1 MATNYPSSKQ
11 TFTDPSGTSL
21 LTSPDH
27 ANLHTD
33 MNDTVE
39 AIQDTVGT
47 TAGTNVLL
55 DFAAGDFPARINGSD
70 VLQQTLQGTINNSV
84 MGTPAITGGTLA
96 SGVVNNATV
105 GTPAVTGGTID
116 NAVMGTPDITGGTFT
131 APNITDARYTR
142 NNFTDGGTITLDWS
156 TGNWQFGT
164 LGGNRT
170 IAMSNGQAGGKY
182 ILQVHQDGTGNRTLS
197 YGTEVLWPGGGTT
210 TLSTGSADIDFIA
223 FLCDGTNYFAVGE
236 SLDLS

>member
-27 ANLHTD
+27 AGLHTD
-33 MNDTVE
+33 VNDTLE
-39 AIQDTVGT
+39 AIQDAVGT

-55 DFAAGDFPARINGSD
+55 DFSAGDFPARINGSD
-70 VLQQTLQGTINNSV
+70 VLQQSLQGTINNSVIGTPAITGGTVDNAVMGTPAVTGGTIDSAV
-84 MGTPAITGGTLA
+84 MGTPAITGGTL
-96 SGVVNNATV
+96 
-105 GTPAVTGGTID
+105 
-116 NAVMGTPDITGGTFT
+116 T

-156 TGNWQFGT
+156 TGNWQHGT

-170 IAMSNGQAGGKY
+170 VAMSNGQEGGKY
-182 ILQVHQDGTGNRTLS
+182 ILQVHQDGTGSRTLT
-197 YGTEVLWPGGGTT
+197 YGTEVLWPAGGTT
-210 TLSTGSADIDFIA
+210 TLSTGSADVDFIA
-223 FLCDGTNYFAVGE
+223 FLCDGTNYYAVGE